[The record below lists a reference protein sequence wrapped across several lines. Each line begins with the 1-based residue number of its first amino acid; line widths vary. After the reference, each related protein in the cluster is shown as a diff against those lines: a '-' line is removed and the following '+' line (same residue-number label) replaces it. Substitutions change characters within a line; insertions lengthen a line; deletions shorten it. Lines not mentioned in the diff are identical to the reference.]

1 LKQSAPFIYIL
12 NDWYNYGYVAR
23 ILTPRVMLSV
33 SEASEK
39 EILHCVLRIIIE
51 KILHCVQ
58 NDREDKPKNDKAGEG
73 SQRQMKVKRCRARVM
88 LSVSE
93 ASEKKRFFTAFRMT

>member
-1 LKQSAPFIYIL
+1 
-12 NDWYNYGYVAR
+12 
-23 ILTPRVMLSV
+23 MLSV

-58 NDREDKPKNDKAGEG
+58 NDKAVRKA
-73 SQRQMKVKRCRARVM
+73 SLRSRRMTKRISLGMTTYVM

-93 ASEKKRFFTAFRMT
+93 ASERKILHCVQNDKAGEASE

>member
-1 LKQSAPFIYIL
+1 MKQSAPFIYIL

-23 ILTPRVMLSV
+23 ILTTRVMLSV

-58 NDREDKPKNDKAGEG
+58 NDKEVKPQNDKEG
-73 SQRQMKVKRCRARVM
+73 KPRNDNPPMSC
-88 LSVSE
+88 
-93 ASEKKRFFTAFRMT
+93 

>member
-1 LKQSAPFIYIL
+1 MKQSAPFIYIL

-23 ILTPRVMLSV
+23 ILTTRVMLSV

-58 NDREDKPKNDKAGEG
+58 NDKAV
-73 SQRQMKVKRCRARVM
+73 RK
-88 LSVSE
+88 
-93 ASEKKRFFTAFRMT
+93 ASLRSRRMTKRISLGMTKR